1 MHTMKIGLS
10 GPIFNL
16 LEYTMSKNALS
27 VALASLLLVMPSLAQ
42 VQAVPSA
49 DPWPAIVSPL
59 KPDAALEQ
67 RVSLLLSKMTIEQ
80 KVGQMIQAEI
90 RSVTPSDVRKY
101 ALGSVLNGGG
111 SFPGN
116 NKQAKAADWLSL
128 ADAYHQAAVVVDGV
142 RIPVLWGTDAV
153 HGHNNV
159 MGAVL
164 YPHNI
169 ALGAANNPDVVQAIG
184 AATAGDVAHT
194 GIDWAFA
201 PTVAVAGD
209 YRWGRTYESYSENP
223 AIVAALGAALV
234 KGLQG
239 QAGSPEFLSHGR
251 VLATAKHFIGD
262 GATAGGVD
270 QGDAKINEAE
280 LSAIHGAGYR
290 STLAAGAQTVMVS
303 FNSWQGQK
311 LHGQKYLVDEV
322 LKKRL
327 GFDGLVVSDW
337 NGIGQVSGCSN
348 ANCVQAVLAGIDLFM
363 VPEEWLAFRNNLLQ
377 AVAKGQ
383 VPMSRIDDA
392 VRRILRVKARAG
404 LLDSQAPSA
413 RNRSKV
419 LAAIGAPAQRQLARQ
434 AVRESL
440 VLLKNRN
447 GLLPLSV
454 KQNVL
459 VAGSAADD
467 ISRQS
472 GGWTLTWQGTANSN
486 ADFPGATSIYSG
498 IRTALQGQGAVEF
511 NAAGNYSQKPDV
523 AIVVIGEEPYAE
535 GQGDRKDVNL
545 SASRPADLALL
556 KKLKADGIPVV
567 TVLLSG
573 RPLWVNPEL
582 NQSDAFVAAWL
593 PGTEGAGIADVLFQ
607 AANGRIAYDFK
618 GKLPF
623 QWPSSPSHTQSG
635 IGRQPETPLFALGFG
650 LTYQSKDNVSDALPE
665 LGLAA
670 QSGAPTELVLFQRGP
685 VAPWKLSLG
694 DKGGWSLPMTGSTTR
709 SAQGA
714 VTVSTFDRK
723 VQEDSIRVVWAGS
736 GVGQVFLNS
745 ASPQDLTGLRKAGG
759 ALLIDMML
767 ESRPSQPVEL
777 RVDCGYPCGAKA
789 NLSDIMKRAPL
800 NTWFTL
806 SLDLACFEKAGAKLE
821 RVDTGML
828 IATSGTL
835 KLGITGVRIVPN
847 AADKA
852 LIRCDGSRE

>member
-1 MHTMKIGLS
+1 
-10 GPIFNL
+10 
-16 LEYTMSKNALS
+16 MSKNALS
-27 VALASLLLVMPSLAQ
+27 AALASLLLVMPTFAQ
-42 VQAVPSA
+42 VQTVSTA
-49 DPWPAIVSPL
+49 DPWPAIASPL
-59 KPDAALEQ
+59 KPDAVLEQ
-67 RVSLLLSKMTIEQ
+67 RVSLLLSKMTLEQ

-101 ALGSVLNGGG
+101 ALGSILNGGG
-111 SFPGN
+111 SFPGG
-116 NKQAKAADWLSL
+116 NKQAMPADWLAL
-128 ADAYHQAAVVVDGV
+128 ADAYHGAAVTVDGV

-169 ALGAANNPDVVQAIG
+169 ALGAANNPDLVQAIG
-184 AATAGDVAHT
+184 AATAGDVANT
-194 GIDWAFA
+194 GMDWAFA

-239 QAGSPEFLSHGR
+239 QAGTADFLAHGR

-262 GATAGGVD
+262 GATFGGVD

-311 LHGQKYLVDEV
+311 LHGQKYLLDEV

-363 VPEEWLAFRNNLLQ
+363 VPEEWLAFRNNLLA

-383 VPMSRIDDA
+383 VPVSRIDDA

-413 RNRSKV
+413 RNRSKA
-419 LAAIGAPAQRQLARQ
+419 LPAIGATAQRQLARR

-440 VLLKNRN
+440 VLLKNKN

-459 VAGSAADD
+459 LAGSAADD

-498 IRTALQGQGAVEF
+498 IRAALAGHGQVAFSATGSYV
-511 NAAGNYSQKPDV
+511 QKPDV

-535 GQGDRKDVNL
+535 GQGDRKDVNQ

-556 KKLKADGIPVV
+556 KKLKAEGIPVV

-593 PGTEGAGIADVLFQ
+593 PGSEGGGIADVLFQ
-607 AANGRIAYDFK
+607 TPSGTIAHDFK

-623 QWPSSPSHTQSG
+623 QWPGSATHSQSG
-635 IGRQPETPLFALGFG
+635 IVSHTETPLFKLGYG
-650 LTYQSKDNVSDALPE
+650 LTYQQKDSLSEALPE
-665 LGLAA
+665 PVETNATGMP
-670 QSGAPTELVLFQRGP
+670 GEVILFQRGP

-745 ASPQDLTGLRKAGG
+745 ASPQDLSGLRKAGG

-806 SLDLACFEKAGAKLE
+806 SLDLTCFEKAGANLK

-835 KLGITGVRIVPN
+835 KLGITGVRILPN

-852 LIRCDGSRE
+852 LIRCDGPRE